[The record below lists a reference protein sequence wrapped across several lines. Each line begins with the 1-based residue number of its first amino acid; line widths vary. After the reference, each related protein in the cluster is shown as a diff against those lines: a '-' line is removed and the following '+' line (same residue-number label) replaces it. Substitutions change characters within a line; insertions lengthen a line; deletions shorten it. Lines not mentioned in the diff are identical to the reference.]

1 MGEALN
7 AAVRVIY
14 LNFLPGLLILAVLA
28 GIAFLFAL
36 FGHRLVDRVRV
47 LRVVV
52 ALLIGIAY
60 GWLFLGILHEISHGD
75 ALDFTLP
82 GTTLEIILNRGIA
95 LVAALL
101 PAIFA
106 LAAAL
111 TNEFTVG
118 KAFTVLL
125 LPLLTAVVMAI
136 YIFVAGLIL
145 IIADGQFT
153 LNNFLAIIASLVIF
167 GGMIGG
173 PGMIVVLIFIRR

>member
-7 AAVRVIY
+7 AAVRVMY
-14 LNFLPGLLILAVLA
+14 LNFLPVLLILAVLA

-36 FGHRLVDRVRV
+36 FGNKLVDRVRV

-101 PAIFA
+101 PTVFA

-111 TNEFTVG
+111 TNDFTAG
-118 KAFTVLL
+118 KAFAVLL

-136 YIFVAGLIL
+136 YIFVAGVIL
-145 IIADGQFT
+145 IIVGGLFT
-153 LNNFLAIIASLVIF
+153 MNHFISIIASIVIY
-167 GGMIGG
+167 GCMLGG
-173 PGMIVVLIFIRR
+173 PGTVVVIYIRR